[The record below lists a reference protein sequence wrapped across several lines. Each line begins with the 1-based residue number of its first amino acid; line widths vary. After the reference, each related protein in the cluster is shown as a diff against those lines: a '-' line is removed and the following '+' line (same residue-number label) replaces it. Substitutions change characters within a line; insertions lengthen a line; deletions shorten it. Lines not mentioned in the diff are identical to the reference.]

1 MINMSALNA
10 LIRAEVLDHIDPD
23 TCTASE
29 RMVVELEVLDALSKK
44 IAKRVEVHR
53 KAMIDTG
60 VATYVEGLRENA
72 PTKSWWLENEPDRW
86 LDVRR
91 VSLVK
96 TFKVL

>member
-1 MINMSALNA
+1 MIHMSALNA

-29 RMVVELEVLDALSKK
+29 RMVVELEVLDALSKQ
-44 IAKRVEVHR
+44 IAKRFEVHR